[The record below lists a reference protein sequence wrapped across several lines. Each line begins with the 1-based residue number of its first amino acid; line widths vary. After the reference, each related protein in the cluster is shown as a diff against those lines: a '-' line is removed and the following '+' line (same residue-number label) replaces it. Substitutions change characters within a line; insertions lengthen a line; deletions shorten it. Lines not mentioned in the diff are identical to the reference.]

1 MAVNPY
7 FNNINYK
14 PTQDL
19 INDLVKESIK
29 IHGINCLYI
38 PREFRNMDAIFG
50 EDTSAKFRY
59 AFPIEMHLETAT
71 GYDGDRETITKLG
84 LENRDIVRLLVS
96 KDRFIHETIAFR
108 KYFTGRQIE
117 RPTEGD
123 LIYLPLDSG
132 LYEIKFADQDADFY
146 QQGRIYSFRLTCEK
160 VRYSYEQINLND
172 ENINKAIDNQIEKID
187 NNNDGI
193 IDEFNIKTD
202 ADHRPSVNNNDL
214 QTASGDVYDF
224 TENDPFSGG
233 NY

>member
-7 FNNINYK
+7 FNNYGFK

-19 INDLVKESIK
+19 VNDLMKESIR

-38 PREFRNMDAIFG
+38 PREFKNIDVIFG

-59 AFPIEMHLETAT
+59 AFPIEMYLETPTGYGGDKETAT
-71 GYDGDRETITKLG
+71 KFGI
-84 LENRDIVRLLVS
+84 ENRDVIELLVS
-96 KDRFIHETIAFR
+96 KSRFIQETVAFR

-123 LIYLPLDSG
+123 LIYNPIDFG
-132 LYEIKFADQDADFY
+132 LYEIKFADQDITFY
-146 QQGRIYSFRLTCEK
+146 QAGKTYTFKLTCEK
-160 VRYSYEQINLND
+160 IKYSYEQIEVNNEDINL
-172 ENINKAIDNQIEKID
+172 AISNQIIKTD

-193 IDEFNIKTD
+193 IDELNLAPDGDHKQANNATD
-202 ADHRPSVNNNDL
+202 MQL
-214 QTASGDVYDF
+214 EGEDVYDF
-224 TENDPFSGG
+224 SENDPFSGG